1 MGLHAIRQIPSF
13 LLLLLLLLLHSDQVE
28 GNGSLRVVQSHR
40 RLADDDLMFSD
51 HVVFSYNAK
60 TLSDCARA
68 CVQNTECLAFS
79 FCRLKSTAN
88 WASCRGHSN
97 ADLNGGV
104 GVPGSRLYRLQAGQG
119 PSDHLLCA
127 REHTHALTHA
137 RTHTH
142 ARARAHAHTH
152 THTQARR
159 HARAHART
167 HAHTHTHTHTRTY
180 TYTRART
187 HAHTHTHT
195 CLLYTSPSPRDF
207 G

>member
-1 MGLHAIRQIPSF
+1 MGLHAIRQIPFF

-127 REHTHALTHA
+127 REHKHALSLARTHTHKRARARTHTHIHTRTHAGTHARTHA

-142 ARARAHAHTH
+142 TH
-152 THTQARR
+152 THRR
-159 HARAHART
+159 T
-167 HAHTHTHTHTRTY
+167 
-180 TYTRART
+180 
-187 HAHTHTHT
+187 
-195 CLLYTSPSPRDF
+195 D
-207 G
+207 GI